1 MRLALWAPRPHAAW
15 VQALAPLLR
24 READVVIV
32 ADAPKTRPTCDL
44 DLYHVADGPAHAFVY
59 RALGERPG
67 LVLLA
72 DWSLRRLVRAA
83 TGDAAEYVAEA
94 RRSGGDTGA
103 FIARQELAGL
113 GGGALPE
120 LLLLNDRVLD
130 ASLGLVAFT
139 GHVKARAASRLPG
152 RPVVHLPL
160 SFLGEPGALPDRDSA
175 RVALGVPDASPLL
188 ALISAPGEDAGR
200 ALAAVEASEP
210 GLVVRPW
217 PDGDGAARRLLAAAD
232 VAVALES
239 PPGRGPAAPVVR
251 AVAAGLPTLVSA
263 GTVAAGDLPDGVAV
277 HVSPG
282 ASEAAQLEG
291 LLRRLVRDGR
301 LRARVGALARAHAA
315 ERRDPTPVATRLLD
329 LARLLAPSAGA
340 AREALDTTRA
350 GQATP
355 LGWARSEVRWAAG
368 ELGVAA
374 LPSSVERLLAPLLR
388 APR

>member
-1 MRLALWAPRPHAAW
+1 MRLALWTPRPHAAW
-15 VQALAPLLR
+15 VEAVLSVLR
-24 READVVIV
+24 READAVIV
-32 ADAPKTRPTCDL
+32 DAEPGTRPPCDL
-44 DLYHVADGPAHAFVY
+44 DLYHVADDPAHAFVF
-59 RALGERPG
+59 RALRERPG

-83 TGDAAEYVAEA
+83 TGDAALYVAEA
-94 RRSGGDTGA
+94 RRSRGDTGV

-113 GGGALPE
+113 GGEALPE
-120 LLLLNDRVLD
+120 LLVLNERVLD

-139 GHVKARAASRLPG
+139 GPVRARAAGRLPG

-188 ALISAPGEDAGR
+188 ALISAPGEGPGR

-210 GLVVRPW
+210 GLVVRSW
-217 PDGDGAARRLLAAAD
+217 PDDDAGALRLLAAAD

-263 GTVAAGDLPDGVAV
+263 GTVAAEELPDGVAV

-282 ASEAAQLEG
+282 ASEAAQLEA
-291 LLRRLVRDGR
+291 LLRRLVRDAR
-301 LRARVGALARAHAA
+301 LRGRVGALARAHAA
-315 ERRDPTPVATRLLD
+315 QRQDPTPVAARLLD
-329 LARLLAPSAGA
+329 LARLLAPSARA
-340 AREALDTTRA
+340 ARDALDATRA
-350 GQATP
+350 GETTP
-355 LGWARSEVRWAAG
+355 LGWARGEVRWAAG

-374 LPSSVERLLAPLLR
+374 LPSSVERLLVTLLR

>member
-1 MRLALWAPRPHAAW
+1 
-15 VQALAPLLR
+15 
-24 READVVIV
+24 
-32 ADAPKTRPTCDL
+32 
-44 DLYHVADGPAHAFVY
+44 
-59 RALGERPG
+59 
-67 LVLLA
+67 
-72 DWSLRRLVRAA
+72 VRAA
-83 TGDAAEYVAEA
+83 TGDAALYVAEA
-94 RRSGGDTGA
+94 RRSRGDTGV

-113 GGGALPE
+113 GGEALPE
-120 LLLLNDRVLD
+120 LLVLNERVLD

-139 GHVKARAASRLPG
+139 GPVRARAAGRLPG

-188 ALISAPGEDAGR
+188 ALISAPGEGPGR

-210 GLVVRPW
+210 GLVVRSW
-217 PDGDGAARRLLAAAD
+217 PDDDAGALRLLAAAD

-263 GTVAAGDLPDGVAV
+263 GTVAAEELPDGVAV

-282 ASEAAQLEG
+282 ASEAAQLEA
-291 LLRRLVRDGR
+291 LLRRLVRDAR
-301 LRARVGALARAHAA
+301 LRGRVGALARAHAA
-315 ERRDPTPVATRLLD
+315 QRQDPTPVAARLLD
-329 LARLLAPSAGA
+329 LARLLAPSARA
-340 AREALDTTRA
+340 ARDALDATRA
-350 GQATP
+350 GETTP
-355 LGWARSEVRWAAG
+355 LGWARGEVRWAAG

-374 LPSSVERLLAPLLR
+374 LPSSVERLLVTLLR

>member
-1 MRLALWAPRPHAAW
+1 MRLALWTPRPHAAW
-15 VQALAPLLR
+15 VEAVLSVLR
-24 READVVIV
+24 READAVIV
-32 ADAPKTRPTCDL
+32 DAEPGTRPPCDL
-44 DLYHVADGPAHAFVY
+44 DLYHVADDPAHAFVF
-59 RALGERPG
+59 RALRERPG

-83 TGDAAEYVAEA
+83 TGDAALYVAEA
-94 RRSGGDTGA
+94 RRSRGDTGV

-113 GGGALPE
+113 GGEALPE
-120 LLLLNDRVLD
+120 LLVLNERVLD

-139 GHVKARAASRLPG
+139 GPVRARAAGRLPG

-188 ALISAPGEDAGR
+188 ALISAPGEGPGR

-210 GLVVRPW
+210 GLLVRSW
-217 PDGDGAARRLLAAAD
+217 PDDDAGALRLLAAAD

-263 GTVAAGDLPDGVAV
+263 GTVAAEELPDGVAV

-282 ASEAAQLEG
+282 ASEAAQLEA
-291 LLRRLVRDGR
+291 LLRRLVRDAR
-301 LRARVGALARAHAA
+301 LRGRVGALARAHAA
-315 ERRDPTPVATRLLD
+315 QRQDPTPVAARLLD
-329 LARLLAPSAGA
+329 LARLLAPSARA
-340 AREALDTTRA
+340 ARDALDATRA
-350 GQATP
+350 GETTP
-355 LGWARSEVRWAAG
+355 LGWARGEVRWAAG

-374 LPSSVERLLAPLLR
+374 LPSSVERLLVALLR

>member
-1 MRLALWAPRPHAAW
+1 VRLALWAPRPHAAW

-44 DLYHVADGPAHAFVY
+44 DLYHVADDPAHAFVY

-160 SFLGEPGALPDRDSA
+160 SFLGEPGALPDRASA
-175 RVALGVPDASPLL
+175 RAALGVPDLSPLL